1 MSKTIVA
8 NFTESGST
16 KTGLSAVVSIWKV
29 SDSTKEVDGAA
40 ATEISDGF
48 YKYAFTGYE
57 EDTDYVVLFDG
68 SSSLQNYERYHYG
81 FIRNSQLNY
90 VTAVF
95 TESGSPKTG
104 LSPTVRIIQV
114 SDGTEVVTD
123 GEMDEIGSGF
133 YKYNFE
139 DAEEDT
145 DYVFICDGGATL
157 NDYERYIYGSTDVG
171 SLNLEYE
178 ICEDIE
184 ITVETEV
191 DLEI

>member
-95 TESGSPKTG
+95 TESG
-104 LSPTVRIIQV
+104 
-114 SDGTEVVTD
+114 
-123 GEMDEIGSGF
+123 
-133 YKYNFE
+133 
-139 DAEEDT
+139 
-145 DYVFICDGGATL
+145 
-157 NDYERYIYGSTDVG
+157 
-171 SLNLEYE
+171 
-178 ICEDIE
+178 
-184 ITVETEV
+184 
-191 DLEI
+191 